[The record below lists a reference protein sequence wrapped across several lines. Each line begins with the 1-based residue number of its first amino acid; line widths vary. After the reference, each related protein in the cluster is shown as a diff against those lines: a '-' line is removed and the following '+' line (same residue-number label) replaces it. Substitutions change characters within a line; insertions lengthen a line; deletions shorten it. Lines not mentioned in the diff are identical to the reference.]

1 MASTNE
7 NLENY
12 GKDDSSSIQNGID
25 VTEEN
30 MNQKNICDIEDS
42 SAPQSPD
49 NLDIDDS
56 DSSDNE
62 FGHLIAESKPSGRK
76 MDTVNDKSG
85 MDEIN
90 NFESDTYHEISIED
104 FYSNDKSLNVNN
116 GTMNDKMATCSE
128 IQEAVMETCQSGVT
142 EGIVT
147 KHPDVQVAVMGT
159 CHSGVT
165 EGIETKQTKP
175 IANRVMAVAGEPEF
189 ISEFYNNSRLHHLS
203 AWKSEFKSYVNE
215 LQKRGTDFAG
225 RQRLRE
231 FVQQKCEGISDRGI
245 QHIKIVGKPEKVIMH
260 IDMDCFFVSV
270 GLRKRPEL
278 RG

>member
-12 GKDDSSSIQNGID
+12 GKDDSASIKNGMD

-30 MNQKNICDIEDS
+30 VNQENICDIEDH

-49 NLDIDDS
+49 DLDIDDS

-62 FGHLIAESKPSGRK
+62 FGRLMAECKPSSEK
-76 MDTVNDKSG
+76 IDTVNNKCG
-85 MDEIN
+85 MDKIN
-90 NFESDTYHEISIED
+90 NIESDTYHEISIED
-104 FYSNDKSLNVNN
+104 FDRNDKSLNVNN
-116 GTMNDKMATCSE
+116 DTITDEMAT
-128 IQEAVMETCQSGVT
+128 QSGVT

-147 KHPDVQVAVMGT
+147 N
-159 CHSGVT
+159 
-165 EGIETKQTKP
+165 QTKP
-175 IANRVMAVAGEPEF
+175 IVNRGMAVAGEPEF

-203 AWKSEFKSYVNE
+203 TWKSEFKCYVNE
-215 LQKRGTDFAG
+215 LQKRGTDFMG

-231 FVQQKCEGISDRGI
+231 FAQQKCDDISERGI
-245 QHIKIVGKPEKVIMH
+245 QHVKTVGKPDKVIMH

-270 GLRKRPEL
+270 GLRKRPDL
-278 RG
+278 KG

>member
-62 FGHLIAESKPSGRK
+62 FGRLIAESKPSGRK
-76 MDTVNDKSG
+76 IDTVNDKSG
-85 MDEIN
+85 MDKIY

-159 CHSGVT
+159 CHSG
-165 EGIETKQTKP
+165 
-175 IANRVMAVAGEPEF
+175 EPEF

-215 LQKRGTDFAG
+215 LQKRGIDFTG

-245 QHIKIVGKPEKVIMH
+245 QHVKIVGKPEKVIMH